1 MNRHPAFSFV
11 SAVLTKWREDRVPL
25 MAAALAYY
33 TVFSIAPLIVILVA
47 IAGVVLDRDS
57 VQLFL
62 ADAARERFGD
72 EAVRLLR
79 SLTNSMARRSATIVA
94 SSVGTLLLLYGAT
107 RIFAQ
112 LREAFD
118 VIWKAPP
125 SVHRGFVSAVRNRLV
140 AVLSV
145 IVAGLLLM
153 AMLLVK
159 TLKVASARLLSSYLP
174 HIHLLWEYVEAAASI
189 VILFSIF
196 ALVFKTLPGVR
207 VAWRDVWLGSLVS
220 SLLFMAGRLLFGTYL
235 GSGAFASIYGAASS
249 FFLLL
254 LWFYFLAAI
263 LLLGAVCS
271 CVYATTYGSHER
283 NAENILSSLEETD
296 RGLGSA

>member
-1 MNRHPAFSFV
+1 MVYRPILSFV
-11 SAVLTKWREDRVPL
+11 SAALSKWREDRASL

-33 TVFSIAPLIVILVA
+33 TVFSIAPLVVILVA
-47 IAGVVLDRDS
+47 IAGSVLDRDS
-57 VQLFL
+57 VQLYL
-62 ADAARERFGD
+62 ADAARERFGE
-72 EAVRLLR
+72 EAVLLLR
-79 SLTNSMARRSATIVA
+79 SLTDSMARRSATIVA

-125 SVHRGFVSAVRNRLV
+125 SVHRGFVSALRNRLV
-140 AVLSV
+140 AMLSV

-159 TLKVASARLLSSYLP
+159 TLEVVSARIISGYLP
-174 HIHLLWEYVEAAASI
+174 QFHLLWEYAEAAASI
-189 VILFSIF
+189 VVLFAIF
-196 ALVFKTLPGVR
+196 ALVFKALPGVR
-207 VAWRDVWLGSLVS
+207 VAWRDVWLGSLIT

-235 GSGAFASIYGAASS
+235 GSDAFTSIYGAASS
-249 FFLLL
+249 IFLLL

-263 LLLGAVCS
+263 LLLGAICS
-271 CVYATTYGSHER
+271 YVHATTFGSHER
-283 NAENILSSLEETD
+283 PVD
-296 RGLGSA
+296 DVPSALQDSEPPV